1 MVTQNKT
8 LHFSKCVNWI
18 TILYGGIPQQVLGS
32 TLTQRSN
39 IIWLGAYR
47 PMSRLCTRCIYIYVL
62 ITPERER
69 TFHEWWYYYAE
80 SKCSQLHL
88 LWYSIIHY

>member
-39 IIWLGAYR
+39 II
-47 PMSRLCTRCIYIYVL
+47 
-62 ITPERER
+62 
-69 TFHEWWYYYAE
+69 
-80 SKCSQLHL
+80 
-88 LWYSIIHY
+88 